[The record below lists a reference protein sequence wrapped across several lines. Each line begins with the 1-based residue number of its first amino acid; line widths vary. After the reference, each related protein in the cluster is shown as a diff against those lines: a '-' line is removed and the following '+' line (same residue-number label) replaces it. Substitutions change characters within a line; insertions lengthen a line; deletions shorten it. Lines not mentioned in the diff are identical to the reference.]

1 MEIILIRHGETSWN
15 VERRLQGNKD
25 ISLNENGF
33 RQAKERARYF
43 LNKKI
48 IPDKIFCSNK
58 IRAKQTAQV
67 IAKKFFL
74 DVFEIEG
81 IEEIS
86 FGNWEGYRWDDLT
99 KYFEVSF
106 EEWNKNKKTSKS
118 HGGENYI
125 DVKNRVI
132 PVLKNIYEK
141 SKESDTIFVVT
152 HGAII
157 MTILLELKD
166 KNWKDTKPELIPENL
181 GYVTLNSEEI
191 EKILE

>member
-33 RQAKERARYF
+33 RQAKERAKYF

>member
-106 EEWNKNKKTSKS
+106 EEWNKNKKTSKL